1 MLKQSSLR
9 SETAPV
15 DYLCRPRIARRCVWE
30 EVLSYDVGPDLFGA
44 VREALSEH
52 EEVGPRIV

>member
-1 MLKQSSLR
+1 MLKQSSLC

-15 DYLCRPRIARRCVWE
+15 DYLSRPWNVRYCVWE
-30 EVLSYDVGPDLFGA
+30 RGVSRGAGCDPFGA

-52 EEVGPRIV
+52 EGIAPRTT